1 MKMQE
6 VITQLRELA
15 PAAAENTEFAE
26 SLMCDLVGVMEDMQ
40 NATTL
45 TAVKAIAAEAF
56 KQSLVVQQ
64 HIVHATKAAK
74 ALQDLNK
81 SYKEKLGP
89 RGPKKPKD
97 CPGQQILPGIG
108 DEGGTPTEV
117 AVGETSTGETSTT
130 GGGTPT
136 TWGRTPSFMRSGRH
150 G

>member
-15 PAAAENTEFAE
+15 PVAAENAAFAE
-26 SLMCDLVGVMEDMQ
+26 TLMCELVGVMEDMK

-45 TAVKAIAAEAF
+45 TACKAISSEAYR
-56 KQSLVVQQ
+56 QVLVVQQ
-64 HIVHATKAAK
+64 HIVHATKSTK
-74 ALQDLNK
+74 ALQDLNR

-97 CPGQQILPGIG
+97 APGQMDLFDPEKRT
-108 DEGGTPTEV
+108 DSP
-117 AVGETSTGETSTT
+117 AS
-130 GGGTPT
+130 
-136 TWGRTPSFMRSGRH
+136 TPSFIMSGRH

>member
-15 PAAAENTEFAE
+15 PAAAENTAFAE

-64 HIVHATKAAK
+64 HIVHATKAAQ
-74 ALQDLNK
+74 ALQDLTT

-97 CPGQQILPGIG
+97 APGQQMLPGIESPASEAALAAARIAG
-108 DEGGTPTEV
+108 
-117 AVGETSTGETSTT
+117 
-130 GGGTPT
+130 
-136 TWGRTPSFMRSGRH
+136 GRH